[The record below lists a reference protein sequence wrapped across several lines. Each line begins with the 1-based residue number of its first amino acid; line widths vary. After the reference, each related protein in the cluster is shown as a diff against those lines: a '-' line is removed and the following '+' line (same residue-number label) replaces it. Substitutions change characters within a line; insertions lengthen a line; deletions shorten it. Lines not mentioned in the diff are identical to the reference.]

1 MGSDKVKCEPWELRI
16 GSRQCSNWFKCIKG
30 EDRQSTDRDQPR
42 SLSRPQMG
50 ALQEKRQ
57 YSERAILYF
66 ACGRLCLCLCQ
77 LKTFNN
83 LMKGVVWWHFTITK
97 HNCWMN
103 SQPPKCFSL
112 NMILFYIK
120 LDFALNVIFL
130 YNVNYMKSCSSIN
143 MILFYIKLY
152 ISLNMILF
160 TWNCVSLWIWCKHDM
175 VHTRWFTSFKSWPWL
190 PQRRIA

>member
-1 MGSDKVKCEPWELRI
+1 MWTIRI
-16 GSRQCSNWFKCIKG
+16 RTRSRQCSNWFKCIKG
-30 EDRQSTDRDQPR
+30 ED
-42 SLSRPQMG
+42 PQIATNL
-50 ALQEKRQ
+50 ALFLGHKWERCRTIQW
-57 YSERAILYF
+57 ERAILYF
-66 ACGRLCLCLCQ
+66 ACGRLCLCQ

-160 TWNCVSLWIWCKHDM
+160 TWNYVSLWIWCKHDM